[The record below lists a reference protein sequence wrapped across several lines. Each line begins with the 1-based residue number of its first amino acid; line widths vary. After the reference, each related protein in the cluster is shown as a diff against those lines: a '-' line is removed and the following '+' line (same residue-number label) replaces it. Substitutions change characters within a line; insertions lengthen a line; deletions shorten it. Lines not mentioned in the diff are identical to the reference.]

1 MGSSPTTGTKWES
14 LEHQRFEALSFYLSQ
29 FSRFSQAKIR
39 SVMIDLFHTKM
50 RKFHTNFH
58 TPQEAAD

>member
-1 MGSSPTTGTKWES
+1 MGSSPTTGTKQES
-14 LEHQRFEALSFYLSQ
+14 LELQWFEALFFYSSG
-29 FSRFSQAKIR
+29 FPGFSQAKIR